1 MTTELALAIGIMV
14 IAGFFGGK
22 LAQKLKFPRIT
33 GYIVVGLIL
42 SPSVIN
48 LVPRETIDSMG
59 IITSIALGIIAYA
72 IGGSLRIESV
82 RKLGRCIA
90 WVTIFQAMAAW
101 LIVTLGVV
109 LLAPH
114 ILGVTQ
120 ATVLH
125 YYFPLAFVLGA
136 IACATDPATILAI
149 THEYRAKGPLT
160 TTLLAL
166 VAIDD
171 AVAVIAFAIAMGIAQ
186 SLASG
191 ASGVSYYQMM
201 AVPFLEIVKS
211 IGIGAG
217 FGFVMV
223 YLTRLVKTRALLL
236 LVVLGMITLCTG
248 ICNIMGVS
256 LIMANMAAGFVLTN
270 RITEDEPF
278 RVVEEGVDELV
289 FAVFFVLAGMNFDFE
304 IMRTVGIMVLVIFA
318 TRFAGKYYGARAGA
332 RISHA
337 PDTVKKYAGFALLP
351 QAGVAMGLALLAR
364 NAFPEFGDIILNATL
379 AAVIINQLVSPPLVK
394 YGLFKAG
401 EAGGSAK
408 PLTGIR

>member
-1 MTTELALAIGIMV
+1 MTTELALAIGVMIV
-14 IAGFFGGK
+14 AGFFGGELAKK
-22 LAQKLKFPRIT
+22 LRFPRIT
-33 GYIVVGLIL
+33 GYIVVGLVL

-48 LVPRETIDSMG
+48 LVSRETIESMG
-59 IITSIALGIIAYA
+59 IITSVALGIIAYA

-90 WVTIFQAMAAW
+90 WVTIFQALAAW

-120 ATVLH
+120 ATVMH

-186 SLASG
+186 SLAG
-191 ASGVSYYQMM
+191 GVAGVSYYHVM

-217 FGFVMV
+217 FGFALV

-236 LVVLGMITLCTG
+236 MVVLGMITLCTG
-248 ICNIMGVS
+248 ICNTMGVS
-256 LIMANMAAGFVLTN
+256 LIMANMAVGFVLTN
-270 RITEDEPF
+270 RRSGDEPF
-278 RVVEEGVDELV
+278 KVIEGVDELV
-289 FAVFFVLAGMNFDFE
+289 FAVFFVLAGMHFNFE
-304 IMRTVGIMVLVIFA
+304 VMRMVGIMVLVIFA

-332 RISHA
+332 MVSHA

-364 NAFPEFGDIILNATL
+364 NSFPQFGDIILNATL

-394 YGLFKAG
+394 YGLFKAR
-401 EAGGSAK
+401 EVGGSAK
-408 PLTGIR
+408 PFSGVR

>member
-1 MTTELALAIGIMV
+1 MTTELALAIGVMIV
-14 IAGFFGGK
+14 AGFFGGELAKK
-22 LAQKLKFPRIT
+22 LRFPRIT
-33 GYIVVGLIL
+33 GYIVVGLVL

-48 LVPRETIDSMG
+48 LVSRETIESMG
-59 IITSIALGIIAYA
+59 IITSVALGIIAYA

-90 WVTIFQAMAAW
+90 WVTIFQALAAW

-120 ATVLH
+120 ATVMH

-186 SLASG
+186 SLTSGVAS
-191 ASGVSYYQMM
+191 VSYYQIM

-217 FGFVMV
+217 FGFALV

-256 LIMANMAAGFVLTN
+256 LIMANMAAGFILTN
-270 RITEDEPF
+270 RRSGDEPF
-278 RVVEEGVDELV
+278 KVIEGVDELV
-289 FAVFFVLAGMNFDFE
+289 FAVFFVLAGMHFNFE
-304 IMRTVGIMVLVIFA
+304 VMRVVGIMVLVIFA
-318 TRFAGKYYGARAGA
+318 TRFAGKYYGARVGA
-332 RISHA
+332 RVSHA

-364 NAFPEFGDIILNATL
+364 NSFPEFGDIILNATL

-394 YGLFKAG
+394 YGLFKAR

-408 PLTGIR
+408 PFSGVR

>member
-1 MTTELALAIGIMV
+1 MTTELALAIGVMIV
-14 IAGFFGGK
+14 AGFFGGEMAK
-22 LAQKLKFPRIT
+22 KLKFPRIT
-33 GYIVVGLIL
+33 GYIVVGLVL

-48 LVPRETIDSMG
+48 LVSRATIDSMG
-59 IITSIALGIIAYA
+59 IITSVALGIIAYA

-82 RKLGRCIA
+82 RRLGRCIA
-90 WVTIFQAMAAW
+90 WITILQALAAW

-120 ATVLH
+120 ATVMH

-171 AVAVIAFAIAMGIAQ
+171 AFAVIAFAIAMGIAQ
-186 SLASG
+186 SLVSG
-191 ASGVSYYQMM
+191 VAGVSYYQVI

-217 FGFVMV
+217 FGFALV

-256 LIMANMAAGFVLTN
+256 LIMANMAVGFVLTN

-278 RVVEEGVDELV
+278 KVIEGVDELV
-289 FAVFFVLAGMNFDFE
+289 FAVFFVLAGMHFNFE
-304 IMRTVGIMVLVIFA
+304 VMRTVGIMVLVIFA

-332 RISHA
+332 RVSHA

-364 NAFPEFGDIILNATL
+364 NLLPEFGDIILNATL
-379 AAVIINQLVSPPLVK
+379 AVVIVNQLVSPPLVK

-401 EAGGSAK
+401 EAAGSAK
-408 PLTGIR
+408 PLSGVR